1 MALDLLLQEASGL
14 SEAELNQVIRFVR
27 FIKIESV
34 NKKSSENE
42 NVNTHSS
49 VIRKAGIYRGKG
61 WMSDDFNEPLD
72 DFKEYME

>member
-27 FIKIESV
+27 FIKIESA
-34 NKKSSENE
+34 NKESSDNE
-42 NVNTHSS
+42 NGNTHGR
-49 VIRKAGIYRGKG
+49 VIRKCGIYREKG
-61 WMSDDFNEPLD
+61 WTSDDFNEPLD

>member
-27 FIKIESV
+27 FIKIESA
-34 NKKSSENE
+34 NKKSSGNE
-42 NVNTHSS
+42 DGNTHSS
-49 VIRKAGIYRGKG
+49 VIRKAGIYRGKV
-61 WMSDDFNEPLD
+61 WMSDDFNDPLD